1 MIQRRQSIYLFLAM
15 AFTALLWIS
24 PFDFLITEN
33 HQDLENVPAA
43 FVDGKYNIYDHIIF
57 SVLATLGA
65 IVSFF
70 AIFLYRNRK
79 LQIRISQFAL
89 LLNVALLVI
98 SLVIFYQS
106 VVEISNIL
114 IWQPY
119 IGWANPVLA
128 SLCIIFAIK
137 LIQKDEKLVKSMDRL
152 R

>member
-1 MIQRRQSIYLFLAM
+1 M
-15 AFTALLWIS
+15 AFTALLWFS

-33 HQDLENVPAA
+33 HEELENVPAVFA
-43 FVDGKYNIYDHIIF
+43 DGKYNINDHIIF

-65 IVSFF
+65 IVSFL
-70 AIFLYRNRK
+70 AIFIYRNRK

-98 SLVIFYQS
+98 SLVIFYLS
-106 VVEISNIL
+106 VVEISNDL
-114 IWQPY
+114 VWQPY
-119 IGWANPVLA
+119 IGWVNPVLA
-128 SLCIIFAIK
+128 CLCIIFAIK

>member
-1 MIQRRQSIYLFLAM
+1 MIQRRQSLYLFLAM

-24 PFDFLITEN
+24 PFDFLVTKN
-33 HQDLENVPAA
+33 HEELENVPAIFA
-43 FVDGKYNIYDHIIF
+43 DGKYNIFDHILF

-65 IVSFF
+65 ITSFL

-89 LLNVALLVI
+89 VLNVALLII
-98 SLVIFYQS
+98 SLVIFYQT

-114 IWQPY
+114 LWEPW

-128 SLCIIFAIK
+128 SLCIIAAIK
-137 LIQKDEKLVKSMDRL
+137 LIKKDEKLVKSMDRL

>member
-33 HQDLENVPAA
+33 HEELENVPAVFA
-43 FVDGKYNIYDHIIF
+43 DGKYNINDHIIF

-65 IVSFF
+65 IVSFL
-70 AIFLYRNRK
+70 AIFLFRNRK

-89 LLNVALLVI
+89 LLNVALLII
-98 SLVIFYQS
+98 SLVIFYMS
-106 VVEISNIL
+106 VVEISNDL

-119 IGWANPVLA
+119 IGWVNPVLA